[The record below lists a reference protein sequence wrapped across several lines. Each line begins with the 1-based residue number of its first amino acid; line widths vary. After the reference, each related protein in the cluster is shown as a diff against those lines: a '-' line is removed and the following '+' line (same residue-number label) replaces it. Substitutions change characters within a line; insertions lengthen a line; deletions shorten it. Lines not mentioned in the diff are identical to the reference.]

1 VSTDPLYA
9 VITGDLVNFSKLSA
23 GHRSQLRSVLKDAF
37 EEIQSLAAGR
47 AFEIYRGDSFQ
58 GVLTEPNEA
67 LRAVLMLRS
76 MLRASRA
83 GESDAAWDARMAVG
97 IGTIEHLPENVT
109 EGDGEAYRRSGP
121 ALDEMKGPEKLRIIT
136 PWDALNN
143 ELEASAALLDA
154 VIAKWSVG
162 QAEVVLELLREKSRQ
177 EIGKAFDISQ
187 AAVHYRVK
195 GAGWFA
201 VERFLDRYHSA
212 VTAHTTA

>member
-1 VSTDPLYA
+1 MSSSLYA
-9 VITGDLVNFSKLSA
+9 VITGDLVKSSKLSA
-23 GHRSQLRSVLKDAF
+23 EHRSQIRGVLKDAF

-47 AFEIYRGDSFQ
+47 AFEMYRGDSFQ
-58 GVLTEPNEA
+58 GVLSDPAEA
-67 LRAVLMLRS
+67 LRAVLILRS
-76 MLRASRA
+76 MLRANQPS
-83 GESDAAWDARMAVG
+83 ESDTAWDARMAVG
-97 IGTIEHLPENVT
+97 IGTIEHLPENAS

-121 ALDEMKGPEKLRIIT
+121 ALDGMKSSKKLCIIT
-136 PWDALNN
+136 PWDDFNS

-177 EIGKAFDISQ
+177 EIGKDFDISQ

-201 VERFLDRYHSA
+201 VEKFLDRYRSA
-212 VTAHTTA
+212 VSAHMTK